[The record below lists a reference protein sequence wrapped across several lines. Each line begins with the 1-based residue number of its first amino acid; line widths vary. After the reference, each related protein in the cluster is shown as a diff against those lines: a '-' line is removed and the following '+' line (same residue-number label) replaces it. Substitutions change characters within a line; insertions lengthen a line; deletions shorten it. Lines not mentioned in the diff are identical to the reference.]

1 MEKNIEFVKDTF
13 EEYLSK
19 KDYVAASDLKTFLQ
33 SPAKYYY
40 EKFVKVEKEEQRHF
54 SIGSGLHEMILEP
67 ELFKTNYVVCPKVD
81 LRTTKGKEMLAEFKV
96 KSEGKTILFE
106 DEMEMIRKMAE
117 MALQNHTLTELMR
130 DSYRELSVY
139 TEDPVTGLKI
149 RMRPDS
155 MAQSK
160 STIVD
165 IKSCLDSSPRK
176 FKNDVY
182 NYGYSLSGAYYC
194 DFIGRENYV
203 FAAIEKQP
211 PFQAALYVLNDE
223 MMDYGRS
230 QYRMGLD
237 LLKFCQDNNV
247 WPSYNEFEVMKDCY
261 LLGNVASYF
270 ETVKNSEL
278 ITIL

>member
-1 MEKNIEFVKDTF
+1 MSKIEYVKDTF

-19 KDYVAASDLKTFLQ
+19 KDRVSASDIKTFLQ

-40 EKFVKVEKEEQRHF
+40 EKFVRVEKEEQRHF
-54 SIGSGLHEMILEP
+54 SIGSGLHELILEP
-67 ELFKTNYVVCPKVD
+67 ELFATNYVVCPKVD
-81 LRTTKGKEMLAEFKV
+81 KRTVQGKQDYEEFIK
-96 KSEGKTILFE
+96 KAEGKTILFA
-106 DEMEMIRKMAE
+106 DEMEMIRQMAE
-117 MALQNHTLTELMR
+117 MALKNHTLTELMK

-139 TEDPVTGLKI
+139 TEDPVTGLKL

-165 IKSCLDSSPRK
+165 IKSCVDSSPRK
-176 FKNDVY
+176 FKSDVY

-237 LLKFCQDNNV
+237 LLKFCQDHNV

-261 LLGNVASYF
+261 LLGNVDSYF
-270 ETVKNSEL
+270 DTVKNSEL